1 MQKNLATEFDMN
13 KNEQRSQIRNMTNII
28 ENPELIPLLI

>member
-13 KNEQRSQIRNMTNII
+13 KNKQRSQIRINTNII
-28 ENPELIPLLI
+28 EKPELIPLLI